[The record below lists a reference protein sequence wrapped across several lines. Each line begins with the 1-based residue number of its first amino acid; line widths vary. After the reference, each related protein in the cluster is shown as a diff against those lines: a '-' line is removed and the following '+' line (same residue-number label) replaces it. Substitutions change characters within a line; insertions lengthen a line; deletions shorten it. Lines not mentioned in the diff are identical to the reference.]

1 MRERPVIDGVQVRPL
16 RIISDSR
23 GDIMHMM
30 KASDDAFQQFGE
42 IYFSL
47 IIPGAVKAWHLHE
60 KMTINYAVPQG
71 SIKLALFD
79 DRADSPTR
87 GQINEIVLGS
97 SNYQLVTIP
106 PKIWNGFIGTGDQV
120 SIVANCATIP
130 HDPNEIHRL
139 DPHTTEVPYVW
150 DARS

>member
-1 MRERPVIDGVQVRPL
+1 MREHPVIDGVQVRPL

-71 SIKLALFD
+71 SIKLVLF
-79 DRADSPTR
+79 A
-87 GQINEIVLGS
+87 
-97 SNYQLVTIP
+97 QLVA
-106 PKIWNGFIGTGDQV
+106 K
-120 SIVANCATIP
+120 SM
-130 HDPNEIHRL
+130 R
-139 DPHTTEVPYVW
+139 
-150 DARS
+150 